1 MKAINPYL
9 NFDGRTREA
18 MEFYAKVL
26 GAKLEIMTN
35 KESGMPGPGEDRIMH
50 AKLGSGSTVIMASD
64 SQHGM
69 PVDMGNNV
77 WISVDCSSVAE
88 QDKHFNG
95 ISEGGTVVMPLANQF
110 WGARFGMVK
119 DKFGLGWMFNC
130 QVAKPKAASKPKAKK
145 KTAKKAARKAAKK
158 KR

>member
-18 MEFYAKVL
+18 MEFYAKAL

-50 AKLGSGSTVIMASD
+50 AKLGSGATVIMASD
-64 SQHGM
+64 SQQGM
-69 PVDMGNNV
+69 PVNMGNNV
-77 WISVDCSSVAE
+77 WISVAGSAVAE
-88 QDKHFNG
+88 QDKPFSG
-95 ISEGGTVVMPLANQF
+95 ISDGGTVVMPLAEQF

-130 QVAKPKAASKPKAKK
+130 QLGKPYAVSRPKAKK
-145 KTAKKAARKAAKK
+145 AAKKGAKKAAK
-158 KR
+158 KRS